1 MRIAVIGG
9 GPGGLY
15 FSALVR
21 QLDPGHEIT
30 VWERNAPDETFG
42 FGVVLSDQALSGIE
56 RADPAVLSEM
66 RPMLAHWD
74 DIDVHYRGTTFT
86 AGGNGFAAMSRAGLL
101 LALQR
106 RCAQLGIPVRHG
118 SEATDVDALAAD
130 HDVVV
135 AADGANSLVRE
146 RYAETFRP
154 TVRTGTCRYIW
165 LGTDLELDSFTF
177 HVLDTPG
184 GAAQVHAYPD
194 ARHTS
199 TLILELSESAWH
211 AAGFATA
218 TPPRLAPG
226 ESDERSIGIIAELC
240 KDILDGQKLYGNN
253 SRWLRFPTVRCDT
266 WSRGNVVLIGDAAH
280 TAHFSIGSG
289 TKLAMEDAL
298 ALARNLCEQPHTEAA
313 LAAYEA
319 ERRPAIGSLQRA
331 ARASREWFENVD
343 RYTHQDPQQFAVNLL
358 TRSRRVSYAGLRR
371 RDPGFTAR
379 AERWFAD
386 AAGGA
391 VVGDTAGGEVCG
403 EASPPMLQ
411 PFTLGRLELVNR
423 VVVSPDSRVPA
434 HDGVPGDLELVH
446 LGGAALGGAGLVL
459 TGPVAVSATGGAGPG
474 RAGLCSG
481 EQAAGWRRVVDFVHT
496 HSPARIGVRLGHY
509 GPDGPAEALGE
520 LRRAFA
526 DAARRAAGAGPGAP
540 DAAGFDLLEL
550 DCTHGSLGTSYGRL
564 RHPLDVFDA
573 VRAVWPDERPL
584 GVRICPARWF
594 PDGDG
599 VDAVVRI
606 ANEFAARGA
615 TAVHVCAGPRADGDG
630 CADPDSDA
638 YADRIRNQAG
648 GGSTFAVIASGSIRV
663 SDVDTIV
670 LAGRADLCVVD
681 RPTMNSP
688 WRFPR
693 GTPDRATSQEW
704 S

>member
-15 FSALVR
+15 FSALAR
-21 QLDPGHEIT
+21 RLDPTHEIT

-56 RADPAVLSEM
+56 RADPALLSEM
-66 RPMLAHWD
+66 RPLLARWD

-86 AGGNGFAAMSRAGLL
+86 AGGNGFAAMSRSGLL
-101 LALQR
+101 QTLQR
-106 RCAQLGIPVRHG
+106 RCAQLGVPVRYG
-118 SEATDVDALAAD
+118 SEITDVDALTAD

-165 LGTDLELDSFTF
+165 LGTDLELDSFEF
-177 HVLDTPG
+177 HVVDTPG

-194 ARHTS
+194 SRHAS

-211 AAGFATA
+211 AAGFGTA
-218 TPPRLAPG
+218 APPRLAPG

-240 KDILDGQKLYGNN
+240 KDILNGQKLYGNN

-266 WSRGNVVLIGDAAH
+266 WRHGNVALIGDAAH

-298 ALARNLCEQPHTEAA
+298 ALATSLRDQPGTEAA

-319 ERRPAIGSLQRA
+319 ERRPAVGSLQRA
-331 ARASREWFENVD
+331 AQASREWFENVD
-343 RYTHQDPQQFAVNLL
+343 HYTHQEPQQFAVNLL
-358 TRSRRVSYAGLRR
+358 TRSRRVSCTGLRR
-371 RDPGFTAR
+371 RDPEFTAR
-379 AERWFAD
+379 AERWFAE
-386 AAGGA
+386 AAGGE
-391 VVGDTAGGEVCG
+391 AGR
-403 EASPPMLQ
+403 PMLQ

-423 VVVSPDSRVPA
+423 VVVSPDTRAPTR
-434 HDGVPGDLELVH
+434 DGMPGDLQLVR

-459 TGPVAVSATGGAGPG
+459 AGPVAVSATGTAVPGGAG
-474 RAGLCSG
+474 LHSG
-481 EQAAGWRRVVDFVHT
+481 EQAVGWRRVVDFVHANST
-496 HSPARIGVRLGHY
+496 AKIGVRLGHY
-509 GPDGPAEALGE
+509 GPEGSAAPLGGLCRE
-520 LRRAFA
+520 FA
-526 DAARRAAGAGPGAP
+526 AAARRAATAGFDLP

-550 DCTHGSLGTSYGRL
+550 DCAHDSLLSSRERL
-564 RHPLDVFDA
+564 RHQFDVFDA
-573 VRAVWPDERPL
+573 IRAVWPDERPL
-584 GVRICPARWF
+584 SVRISPARWY
-594 PDGDG
+594 PHG
-599 VDAVVRI
+599 VGADAVAEI
-606 ANEFAARGA
+606 ANEFAAHGA
-615 TAVHVCAGPRADGDG
+615 TAVHVCAGTRADRDV
-630 CADPDSDA
+630 

-648 GGSTFAVIASGSIRV
+648 RGGEFAVIAAGSLAAA
-663 SDVDTIV
+663 DVDTIV

-681 RPTMNSP
+681 QPTLNSP
-688 WRFPR
+688 SRVPR
-693 GTPDRATSQEW
+693 GTPDRATSQE
-704 S
+704 SS

>member
-15 FSALVR
+15 FSALAR
-21 QLDPGHEIT
+21 RLDPGHEIT

-42 FGVVLSDQALSGIE
+42 FGVVLSDQALNGIE

-66 RPMLAHWD
+66 RPMLTRWD

-165 LGTDLELDSFTF
+165 LGTDLELDSFAF

-194 ARHTS
+194 SRHAG

-218 TPPRLAPG
+218 TAPRLAPG

-240 KDILDGQKLYGNN
+240 KDILNGQKLYGNN

-280 TAHFSIGSG
+280 TAHFSVGSG

-298 ALARNLCEQPHTEAA
+298 ALARNLCEQPRTEAA

-319 ERRPAIGSLQRA
+319 ERRPAVGSLQRA

-343 RYTHQDPQQFAVNLL
+343 RYTHQEPQQFAVNLL
-358 TRSRRVSYAGLRR
+358 TRSRRVSCTGLRR
-371 RDPGFTAR
+371 RDPEFTAR

-386 AAGGA
+386 AAGGE
-391 VVGDTAGGEVCG
+391 GAGGQVRG

-411 PFTLGRLELVNR
+411 PFTLGRLEVVNR
-423 VVVSPDSRVPA
+423 VVASPGPGVPA
-434 HDGVPGDLELVH
+434 RDGVPGDLELVH

-459 TGPVAVSATGGAGPG
+459 TGPVAVSATGRAGPG
-474 RAGLCSG
+474 GAGLYSG
-481 EQAAGWRRVVDFVHT
+481 EQAVGWRRVVDFVHT
-496 HSPARIGVRLGHY
+496 HSPAKIGVRLGHY
-509 GPDGPAEALGE
+509 GPDGSAEALGE

-526 DAARRAAGAGPGAP
+526 AAARRAAGAGPGAP
-540 DAAGFDLLEL
+540 GGAGFDLLEL
-550 DCTHGSLGTSYGRL
+550 DCAHGSLGTSHRRL

-573 VRAVWPDERPL
+573 IRAVWPDERPL

-599 VDAVVRI
+599 VEAVVRI

-615 TAVHVCAGPRADGDG
+615 TAVHVCAGTRADRDG
-630 CADPDSDA
+630 YADPDA

-648 GGSTFAVIASGSIRV
+648 GGSACAVIASGSIPA

-688 WRFPR
+688 WRFPH